1 MDAKSVQNRAIVEFG
16 NQPNFEF
23 SLHDYHG
30 YRLTE
35 YCVCTDLSADSAKL
49 FSNLDLSET
58 LSLILTVKH
67 NGVEIESLPVI
78 VSRCDVELNDEERF
92 CCNVAFSRKLNCF
105 DLIVQAADP
114 RKITAAA

>member
-1 MDAKSVQNRAIVEFG
+1 MDRLSAQTHAFVQFG

-23 SLHDYHG
+23 SLHDHHG
-30 YRLTE
+30 HQLTD

-58 LSLILTVKH
+58 LSLILSVKH
-67 NGVEIESLPVI
+67 DGVEIESLPVT

-92 CCNVAFSRKLNCF
+92 CCDVHFSKALMCF
-105 DLIVQAADP
+105 EMIVQTANLQ
-114 RKITAAA
+114 KITAAA